1 MNVPS
6 TARSAAA
13 AHPASH
19 SENESRRR
27 AQSWRV
33 VVAASIGNA
42 LEWFDLVV
50 YGFFALVI
58 SQLFFPA
65 GNETIS
71 LLLTLG
77 TFGVS
82 FFMRPLG
89 AVVLG
94 AYADRAGRRAAL
106 TLSILLMMVG
116 TLIIAVLPT
125 YQTIGVAAPVILVL
139 ARLMQG
145 FSAGGEFGSATA
157 FLAEHVPERRG
168 FFASWQV
175 ASQGLTTLL
184 AAGFGMVLSS
194 QLSVT
199 QMASWGWRVPFFFG
213 LLIGPVAWYIRTQL
227 DETPEFLAAETTL
240 TPLRDTLTGQK
251 LRLLIAVGVV
261 VLGTVSTYLVLF
273 MPTYGVKQLGLA
285 PSVSFAAIAL
295 TGVIQMMFAPL
306 VGHWSDRYGPTRIML
321 VPAVLLLVLIYPA
334 FLYLVAHPT
343 FGTLLVVQILFGF
356 LMTGYFAAL
365 PGLLSQIFPVQIRT
379 TGMSLAY
386 NLAVTIF
393 GGFGPFI
400 IAWLIRVTQTPVAP
414 SFYLIFAALISL
426 VALVAV
432 RCKLGLR

>member
-1 MNVPS
+1 MS
-6 TARSAAA
+6 ATTAANPAAA
-13 AHPASH
+13 
-19 SENESRRR
+19 RRGTWR
-27 AQSWRV
+27 A

-50 YGFFALVI
+50 YGFFAVI
-58 SQLFFPA
+58 ISKLFFPA
-65 GNETIS
+65 GNDTVS

-89 AVVLG
+89 AIVLG
-94 AYADRAGRRAAL
+94 AYADRVGRKAAL
-106 TLSILLMMVG
+106 TLSILLMMIG

-125 YQTIGVAAPVILVL
+125 YATIGVAAPLILVA

-157 FLAEHVPERRG
+157 FLAEHVPGRRG

-184 AAGFGMVLSS
+184 AAGFGAVLTGG
-194 QLSVT
+194 LT
-199 QMASWGWRVPFFFG
+199 PAQMASWGWRVPFFFG
-213 LLIGPVAWYIRTQL
+213 LLIGPIAWYIRTKL
-227 DETPEFLAAETTL
+227 DETPEFLAAETTD
-240 TPLRDTLTGQK
+240 TPLRDTFASQK
-251 LRLLIAVGVV
+251 LRLLIAIGIV

-285 PSVSFAAIAL
+285 PSVAFQAIAL
-295 TGVIQMMFAPL
+295 TGVIQLVFSPL
-306 VGHWSDRYGPTRIML
+306 VGHLSDRYGRTSIML
-321 VPAVLLLVLIYPA
+321 VSAVLLLVLIYPA
-334 FLYLVAHPT
+334 FAWLVANPT
-343 FGTLLVVQILFGF
+343 FGALIVVQVVLGF

-365 PGLLSQIFPVQIRT
+365 PGLLSEIFPVQTRT

-386 NLAVTIF
+386 NIAVTIF

-400 IAWLIRVTQTPVAP
+400 IAWLIRATDTKVAP
-414 SFYLIFAALISL
+414 SFYMIFAALISL
-426 VALVAV
+426 VALIAA
-432 RCKLGLR
+432 RRKLGFS